1 MLDLNQIQNQ
11 NQRGIVLSRGNL
23 ALSLFLHLHQ
33 NHVKKKANFM
43 FVIYTVLFDLCLSFA
58 FVSYTLQGFRGSKHK
73 NDSFQELLRCLGQ
86 FHTISNQSYIL
97 SLTHILN

>member
-33 NHVKKKANFM
+33 NHVKKKQ
-43 FVIYTVLFDLCLSFA
+43 ISCSLFIPFYL
-58 FVSYTLQGFRGSKHK
+58 VSVCR
-73 NDSFQELLRCLGQ
+73 
-86 FHTISNQSYIL
+86 
-97 SLTHILN
+97 LTHILN